1 MKPVPFEQL
10 PDQELVLLA
19 RNDRGAME
27 SLVKR
32 YTGAVWHQVRQFQG
46 ISEPED
52 LAQEGFLGLISAV
65 CRYDFMRGVP
75 FSAYA
80 GKCITNSIVSAL
92 RHCRNLPLPVG
103 ASDMPPLSQ
112 VQDTAL
118 PPDSVV
124 QSRSQAAEMF
134 CAMVNRLSRREYQVC
149 MLIYGGASYAQAAE
163 QLGISVNQW
172 IMHCSVPDENFIRKA
187 FCSNCTGILRTVS
200 CRRNIFHG
208 TAGKTIPA
216 RGIPSGHPRER

>member
-112 VQDTAL
+112 VQDTGGGDVL
-118 PPDSVV
+118 CNGEP
-124 QSRSQAAEMF
+124 
-134 CAMVNRLSRREYQVC
+134 
-149 MLIYGGASYAQAAE
+149 LIPA
-163 QLGISVNQW
+163 GISGL
-172 IMHCSVPDENFIRKA
+172 HADLRRSVL
-187 FCSNCTGILRTVS
+187 CTG
-200 CRRNIFHG
+200 CG
-208 TAGKTIPA
+208 TARNLCKI
-216 RGIPSGHPRER
+216 SG

>member
-19 RNDRGAME
+19 RSDRGAME

-92 RHCRNLPLPVG
+92 RRCRNLPLPVG
-103 ASDMPPLSQ
+103 TYDVPPLSQ
-112 VQDTAL
+112 MQDKAL

-124 QSRSQAAEMF
+124 QSRAQAAAMF

-163 QLGISVNQW
+163 QLGISVK
-172 IMHCSVPDENFIRKA
+172 SVDNALQRARRKLH
-187 FCSNCTGILRTVS
+187 SEGVLQ
-200 CRRNIFHG
+200 
-208 TAGKTIPA
+208 
-216 RGIPSGHPRER
+216 

>member
-1 MKPVPFEQL
+1 M
-10 PDQELVLLA
+10 LLA

-80 GKCITNSIVSAL
+80 GK
-92 RHCRNLPLPVG
+92 
-103 ASDMPPLSQ
+103 
-112 VQDTAL
+112 
-118 PPDSVV
+118 
-124 QSRSQAAEMF
+124 
-134 CAMVNRLSRREYQVC
+134 
-149 MLIYGGASYAQAAE
+149 
-163 QLGISVNQW
+163 
-172 IMHCSVPDENFIRKA
+172 
-187 FCSNCTGILRTVS
+187 
-200 CRRNIFHG
+200 
-208 TAGKTIPA
+208 
-216 RGIPSGHPRER
+216 

>member
-103 ASDMPPLSQ
+103 GIGHASAFSGTGHRPAAGFCGTEPVTGGGDVLCNGEPLIP
-112 VQDTAL
+112 A
-118 PPDSVV
+118 
-124 QSRSQAAEMF
+124 
-134 CAMVNRLSRREYQVC
+134 
-149 MLIYGGASYAQAAE
+149 
-163 QLGISVNQW
+163 GISGL
-172 IMHCSVPDENFIRKA
+172 HADLRRSVL
-187 FCSNCTGILRTVS
+187 CTG
-200 CRRNIFHG
+200 CG
-208 TAGKTIPA
+208 TARNLCKI
-216 RGIPSGHPRER
+216 SG

>member
-32 YTGAVWHQVRQFQG
+32 YTGAVWH
-46 ISEPED
+46 

-163 QLGISVNQW
+163 QLGISVK
-172 IMHCSVPDENFIRKA
+172 SVK
-187 FCSNCTGILRTVS
+187 
-200 CRRNIFHG
+200 
-208 TAGKTIPA
+208 
-216 RGIPSGHPRER
+216 

>member
-92 RHCRNLPLPVG
+92 RHCRNLPLPV
-103 ASDMPPLSQ
+103 
-112 VQDTAL
+112 
-118 PPDSVV
+118 V

-163 QLGISVNQW
+163 QLGISVK
-172 IMHCSVPDENFIRKA
+172 SVDNALQRARRKLH
-187 FCSNCTGILRTVS
+187 SEGVLQ
-200 CRRNIFHG
+200 
-208 TAGKTIPA
+208 
-216 RGIPSGHPRER
+216 